1 MVRPRNFL
9 DVRSQAIVAAAEP
22 ELFGALAELDV
33 RADLRNLTPWDANSA
48 AAAQPGGDPSEH
60 SGSAAPD
67 RGTAENRDHFELLAW
82 ATLEREIVD
91 LPAAPV
97 LRVEQ
102 LMVEDVQPEVDR
114 LGQFWPTFVRIISGT
129 AVSAITMITTKYTRP
144 RMFPRRPFVYSRM
157 YARSFATRKMGM

>member
-1 MVRPRNFL
+1 MVRPRNLL

-33 RADLRNLTPWDANSA
+33 RVDLRNLTPRDANSA
-48 AAAQPGGDPSEH
+48 AAAQPGRDPSEH

-67 RGTAENRDHFELLAW
+67 AGTAENRDHFELLAW
-82 ATLEREIVD
+82 AALEREIVD

-102 LMVEDVQPEVDR
+102 LMIEDVEPEVDR
-114 LGQFWPTFVRIISGT
+114 LGQF
-129 AVSAITMITTKYTRP
+129 
-144 RMFPRRPFVYSRM
+144 
-157 YARSFATRKMGM
+157 

>member
-1 MVRPRNFL
+1 MVRPRNLL

-22 ELFGALAELDV
+22 KLFCALPQLDV
-33 RADLRNLTPWDANSA
+33 GVDLRNLAPRDANPA
-48 AAAQPGGDPSEH
+48 AASQPGGDPSEH

-67 RGTAENRDHFELLAW
+67 AGTAEDRDHFELLTW

-102 LMVEDVQPEVDR
+102 LVIEDVEPEVDR
-114 LGQFWPTFVRIISGT
+114 LGQF
-129 AVSAITMITTKYTRP
+129 
-144 RMFPRRPFVYSRM
+144 
-157 YARSFATRKMGM
+157 

>member
-1 MVRPRNFL
+1 MYGLRRSSPRPSPSSSARLPSLTCEWISATSLHGTRTRPPPPNQAAIRPSTPARPR
-9 DVRSQAIVAAAEP
+9 QTA
-22 ELFGALAELDV
+22 
-33 RADLRNLTPWDANSA
+33 
-48 AAAQPGGDPSEH
+48 
-60 SGSAAPD
+60 
-67 RGTAENRDHFELLAW
+67 GTAENRDHFELLAW

-129 AVSAITMITTKYTRP
+129 AVNAITMITTKYTRP

>member
-1 MVRPRNFL
+1 MVGPRNLL
-9 DVRSQAIVAAAEP
+9 DIRSQAIVAAAEP

-33 RADLRNLTPWDANSA
+33 RVDLRNLTPRDANSA

-67 RGTAENRDHFELLAW
+67 ARTAENRDHFELLAW

-91 LPAAPV
+91 LAATPA

-102 LMVEDVQPEVDR
+102 LMIQDAEPEVDR
-114 LGQFWPTFVRIISGT
+114 VTQF
-129 AVSAITMITTKYTRP
+129 
-144 RMFPRRPFVYSRM
+144 
-157 YARSFATRKMGM
+157 